1 MIASKGQ
8 LCALAA
14 ILLAGCAAS
23 PEVQPTPSNKRY
35 EDLGAFFAAWRDF
48 QRPKLASGV
57 PDYTAAAMAAQHREL
72 AEWQRRLEAFDT
84 TGWTVAQKVDRD
96 IVRAEMNGLDFDH
109 RVLMPWSRDPAFY
122 ETVFDE
128 QSDQPARE
136 GHQAEGSVE
145 LWKLRFPLAAQD
157 AAALAAGLQAVP
169 ALLDQGKKN
178 LTGDARDLWVY
189 GTASMKEQSATLS
202 TLAGK
207 VTEHPA
213 LSAAVKRAKEATD
226 AFVAWLE
233 QQAPTKKGPSGIGKA
248 NYDWYLANV
257 QLVPYTW
264 SSELLLMTR
273 ELGRARSSLALEEEK
288 NRGLP
293 PLAPVASEA
302 EHTRRFN
309 AAIGEY
315 VAFLREKKILTV
327 RDWMDPALRAHI
339 GRFTPGEKREFFTE
353 VDYRDPVMMRTHGYH
368 WIDLGWMEHDPNP
381 DPIRRQPLLYNIFNT
396 RTEGFATAMEELMM
410 HEGMFDER
418 PRSRELIWIL
428 VAQRA
433 ARALAGLHMHGD
445 NLPLEDAAKLASS
458 NTPRGWL
465 RLEGQTVWG
474 EQHLYL
480 RQPGYGTSYLVGK
493 ILTDELIA
501 ARARALGKDFTLRRF
516 FDELN
521 ATGLIPM
528 SLVVRELTSQSPAT
542 SPQQ

>member
-1 MIASKGQ
+1 MTASKGHS
-8 LCALAA
+8 CALAA

-35 EDLGAFFAAWRDF
+35 EDLAAFFAAWRDF
-48 QRPKLASGV
+48 QRPRLVGGA

-72 AEWQRRLEAFDT
+72 AEWQRRLDAFDT

-136 GHQAEGSVE
+136 GHQAEGAVE
-145 LWKLRFPLAAQD
+145 VWKLRFPLGAQD
-157 AAALAAGLQAVP
+157 AAALAAGLQPIP
-169 ALLDQGKKN
+169 ALIEQAKKN

-207 VTEHPA
+207 VTEQPA

-233 QQAPTKKGPSGIGKA
+233 QQAPSKKGPSGIGKA

-264 SSELLLMTR
+264 SSEVLLMTR
-273 ELGRARSSLALEEEK
+273 ELDRARSSLALEEEK

-293 PLAPVASEA
+293 PLSPVASQA

-327 RDWMDPALRAHI
+327 RDWMEPALRARI
-339 GRFTPGEKREFFTE
+339 GHFRPGEKREFFTE
-353 VDYRDPVMMRTHGYH
+353 IDYRDPVMMRTHGYH
-368 WIDLGWMEHDPNP
+368 WIDLGWMEHEPNP
-381 DPIRRQPLLYNIFNT
+381 SPVRRQPLLYNIFNT

-410 HEGMFDER
+410 HEGLFDER

-465 RLEGQTVWG
+465 RLDGQTVWG

-501 ARARALGKDFTLRRF
+501 ARARQLGKAFTLQRF

-528 SLVVRELTSQSPAT
+528 TLVARELTSQ
-542 SPQQ
+542 